1 MSTDK
6 MPTPSGQAQWMRF
19 ASMATQMLGAIAAS
33 VWIGYWLDGKTQT
46 SIPWFSIT
54 LPVITVIGLLV
65 RIMNDTRPKKK

>member
-1 MSTDK
+1 

-46 SIPWFSIT
+46 AIPWFSIT

>member
-1 MSTDK
+1 
-6 MPTPSGQAQWMRF
+6 
-19 ASMATQMLGAIAAS
+19 MLGAIAAS